1 MDEFR
6 NLIAQNLG
14 VGATAS
20 IYAGNGLDPGQYT
33 SNGYSSSPSGAYN
46 DLNGNAGYGGIPEF
60 GTAPVPDGT
69 GQISGND
76 AYTSYDQA
84 PYSSSPANG
93 GDEFNINTTSP
104 GIKMTGTTGVSRSS
118 SSFETGGTQRQAQD
132 YATSAQGLYQDP
144 NPQIIRRPAQGGHV
158 TYTQNIKI
166 RFLQPPA
173 IPPPGVSS
181 SLRYL
186 ICTSD

>member
-14 VGATAS
+14 VGAAGA
-20 IYAGNGLDPGQYT
+20 IYAGNALDPGQFT
-33 SNGYSSSPSGAYN
+33 SNRYSPSSSGAYN
-46 DLNGNAGYGGIPEF
+46 DLSGNAGYGGIPEF
-60 GTAPVPDGT
+60 GAGPASSGA
-69 GQISGND
+69 GQISGNGN
-76 AYTSYDQA
+76 YTSFDQGS
-84 PYSSSPANG
+84 YISSPGSG
-93 GDEFNINTTSP
+93 GEEFNINRTSP
-104 GIKMTGTTGVSRSS
+104 GIKMTGVAEASRSS
-118 SSFETGGTQRQAQD
+118 SSFETGGTQQPTQE
-132 YATSAQGLYQDP
+132 YATSAQGLFQDP

-181 SLRYL
+181 LFRYF
-186 ICTSD
+186 IVIFD